1 MRVSNSISIIIC
13 GVAAYFALHW
23 GSDAVMIFVSPMHG
37 LDNESFSRSVRGFA
51 QLFGASSEGMLL
63 LAALFG
69 AMKLGTA
76 AIFALYLARR
86 LVFSGDENVD
96 HDLLETALVLVVTT
110 VALLALP
117 FIFVDSGMILNQFRV
132 PLWLVGLA
140 ATLTLIERAVKD
152 EADDPSRVKTIERE
166 RAVRFA
172 HASLM
177 LGRRGVGALRWN
189 RLRAE
194 ANIDRAA

>member
-23 GSDAVMIFVSPMHG
+23 GSDAVMIFTSPLHG
-37 LDNESFSRSVRGFA
+37 LDNQNFSHSIRSYA
-51 QLFGASSEGMLL
+51 QLLGLTGEGKLVIAAIFGAL
-63 LAALFG
+63 
-69 AMKLGTA
+69 KLGTA

-86 LVFSGDENVD
+86 LTFASDAEID
-96 HDLLETALVLVVTT
+96 HDLLEAALVLVVITIA
-110 VALLALP
+110 VLATPLV
-117 FIFVDSGMILNQFRV
+117 FEEQGKILNQFRV

-140 ATLTLIERAVKD
+140 ATLTLIERAAGD
-152 EADDPSRVKTIERE
+152 EADASSRVKTAERE
-166 RAVRFA
+166 RAVQFA
-172 HASLM
+172 RAGLM

-194 ANIDRAA
+194 ANVDPRV